1 MQAPRAPGNVVT
13 FYSYK
18 GGTGRTMALA
28 NTACVL
34 TEFERASADGVLVI
48 DWDLEAPGLH
58 RFFPPRLRAREAAL
72 DLGLDDQPGLID
84 LMIELRDRLPAE
96 LPADAEGAAEAAS
109 RALDATSLYR
119 FIAPTEVPGVSM
131 MRAGRDDDG
140 GYGRRVATFDWE
152 GLFERAPTLYREL
165 AARLAATYR
174 WVLVDSR
181 TGVTDISGICTSL
194 LPEKLVVVFTPN
206 RQSLSGVR
214 ELVQRAVA
222 YRAGSDDLRP
232 LLVYPLPSR
241 IEASLERLSRHW
253 RYGNPGTDIVGYQPM
268 FKELLAECY
277 GLDDCNLQE
286 YFDAVQIQQT
296 PDAAYGELIAVLEGS
311 ADRLSL
317 ASSYRVFVKRLTG
330 GRAPWEV
337 KQAVLPEPTPAPAPP
352 SLLVDPDPFADAPP
366 GAAASG
372 ASVEDLFGLGSAAA
386 LPSGAPGSPLA
397 SDPFDELAVDSTLLR
412 PPPRSAPA
420 AQRRPTVFASHAAPD
435 AAKVAPLLKAL
446 EAEGFRVSSG
456 SESLHG
462 AGSYTTLVT
471 RLIDASDVVIVFWS
485 RASVESRAVEA
496 EVLEGM
502 RRGVLVPVLL
512 DDALPPLAMRH
523 ILAVDLNRG
532 GHRGVEELVDAVRR
546 VAARK
551 PGDSIAPP
559 PYEADP
565 MAGRTLPAQWPG
577 PAPAPMAMPTPSV
590 EPVRPPHPQKEAH
603 PRSSVPARVLIGV
616 FGALMLAVLAGVA
629 LWQRNA
635 SSPLSPPDHTQI
647 ASARVGAPPLPLAQ
661 VTVPAVINLASDVAE
676 AAVKAAGLSVVLQDA
691 ASDIESR
698 TLDGIVVGQV
708 PAARSST
715 TAGSVVRLKV
725 ATKVVD
731 VPSLVGATLSEA
743 LARLRANGL
752 EFGRV
757 ESVSKNRAPVGTVV
771 AQEPPVGQR
780 VAAGSRVN
788 VSVAGGPARPPSPNM
803 PK

>member
-1 MQAPRAPGNVVT
+1 MQASRARGNVVT

-34 TEFERASADGVLVI
+34 AEFERARADAVLVI

-58 RFFPPRLRAREAAL
+58 RFFPRRLRVREPTL

-84 LMIELRDRLPAE
+84 LMLELHDRLPAE
-96 LPADAEGAAEAAS
+96 APADAEAAAAAAAQ
-109 RALDATSLYR
+109 ALDATSLHR
-119 FIAPTEVPGVSM
+119 FIVPTEVPGVSM
-131 MRAGRDDDG
+131 MPAGRNDDG

-152 GLFERAPTLYREL
+152 GLFGRAPTLYRDL
-165 AARLAATYR
+165 AARLADTYR

-253 RYGNPGTDIVGYQPM
+253 RYGHPEVGIAGYQPM

-277 GLDDCNLQE
+277 GLDDCKLQR
-286 YFDAVQIQQT
+286 YFDTVQIQQT
-296 PDAAYGELIAVLEGS
+296 PDAAYGELIAVREGS
-311 ADRLSL
+311 DDRLSL
-317 ASSYRVFVKRLTG
+317 ASSYRVFVKWLAS

-337 KQAVLPEPTPAPAPP
+337 KPVVEAPAAAPPAPA
-352 SLLVDPDPFADAPP
+352 SVAADFDPFGDTPP
-366 GAAASG
+366 GAA
-372 ASVEDLFGLGSAAA
+372 V
-386 LPSGAPGSPLA
+386 
-397 SDPFDELAVDSTLLR
+397 
-412 PPPRSAPA
+412 APA
-420 AQRRPTVFASHAAPD
+420 AAAVADDDVVRPGAAAGLPFGAAGSPEVGDPFAEFAGDRTAPWPRPAPTPAAPPGPTVFASHAAAD

-446 EAEGFRVSSG
+446 QAEGFRVSSG
-456 SESLHG
+456 SQSPHG
-462 AGSYTTLVT
+462 AESYTTVVT
-471 RLIDASDVVIVFWS
+471 RLIDAADVVIVFWS

-512 DDALPPLAMRH
+512 DEALPPLAMRH

-532 GHRGVEELVDAVRR
+532 GARGVEELLDAVRR

-551 PGDSIAPP
+551 PGDTIGPP
-559 PYEADP
+559 PYDADP
-565 MAGRTLPAQWPG
+565 RAMRPLPPPG
-577 PAPAPMAMPTPSV
+577 DMPMPIPPVAAALPRRPEAETSQRSV
-590 EPVRPPHPQKEAH
+590 
-603 PRSSVPARVLIGV
+603 SGV
-616 FGALMLAVLAGVA
+616 GVATAVVGALVLAVFAGVA
-629 LWQRNA
+629 LWPHNA
-635 SSPLSPPDHTQI
+635 NPPPGSDPSPV
-647 ASARVGAPPLPLAQ
+647 ASAPTSMPPLPVPLAQ
-661 VTVPAVINLASDVAE
+661 VTVPAVVNLTSDVAE
-676 AAVKAAGLSVVLQDA
+676 AAVKAAGLSVVLRDS
-691 ASDIESR
+691 ASGIESK
-698 TLDGIVVGQV
+698 TLDGIVVGQAPV
-708 PAARSST
+708 ARSSVI
-715 TAGSVVRLKV
+715 AGSVVRLNV
-725 ATKVVD
+725 ATKSVD

-743 LARLRANGL
+743 LVRLGANGL
-752 EFGRV
+752 ELGRV
-757 ESVSKNRAPVGTVV
+757 ESVANNRAPVGTVV
-771 AQEPPVGQR
+771 AQDPPVAQR
-780 VAAGSRVN
+780 VAAGARVN
-788 VSVAGGPARPPSPNM
+788 VSVAGGPARPTTSAK